1 MYEAKIILDHQKLI
15 TALDEHRE
23 KGHTIVFTNG
33 CFDFI
38 HVGHIRCLR
47 GAKDEGDILVV
58 GVNSDESVRKTKK
71 EGRPLIPENERLEV
85 LSALVYVDY
94 LTLFSE
100 PTVDDMLRKVRPHV
114 FAKGTDYTAE
124 NVPERDTALSINAR
138 IVIVG
143 DPKDHSSS
151 DYIKKIRS
159 SSGNSTA
166 IG

>member
-1 MYEAKIILDHQKLI
+1 MNEAKIILDHQKLI
-15 TALDEHRE
+15 AALEEHRE
-23 KGHTIVFTNG
+23 KGRTIVFTNG

-71 EGRPLIPENERLEV
+71 EGRPLMPENERLEI

-100 PTVDDMLRKVRPHV
+100 STVDDMLRKVRPHV

-138 IVIVG
+138 IAIVG
-143 DPKDHSSS
+143 DPKNHSSS
-151 DYIKKIRS
+151 DYIKKIQIS
-159 SSGNSTA
+159 PGT
-166 IG
+166 

>member
-1 MYEAKIILDHQKLI
+1 MNKTKIILDHQELL
-15 TALDEHRE
+15 TALDEHRG
-23 KGHTIVFTNG
+23 KGQKIVFTNG

-47 GAKDEGDILVV
+47 GAKQEGDILVV

-71 EGRPLIPENERLEV
+71 EGRPLMPENERLEI

-100 PTVDDMLRKVRPHV
+100 STVDEILKKIRPHV

-124 NVPERDTALSINAR
+124 NVPERETALSLNAR
-138 IVIVG
+138 IAIVG
-143 DPKDHSSS
+143 DPKGHSSS
-151 DYIKKIRS
+151 DYITKMQRCRW
-159 SSGNSTA
+159 
-166 IG
+166 